1 MIVVRVELHGAV
13 SKRVTLLGAMVIAND
28 GACEDARRGNYDVKV
43 ARKADAG
50 DLRKLS
56 RDPLRRGRVERYP
69 RLSYNVWRLVLR
81 ALAAAFPEERVSL
94 PDVDAMELEAAAS
107 AASAPGEGRGEG

>member
-28 GACEDARRGNYDVKV
+28 GSSQVAGRGNYDVRV
-43 ARKADAG
+43 ARKTDAADLGKA
-50 DLRKLS
+50 L

-94 PDVDAMELEAAAS
+94 PDVDAMELDAAAG
-107 AASAPGEGRGEG
+107 ADAETGEGRGEG